1 MQKRRQQE
9 EWVDSLR
16 NRVKQHNLHY
26 GYMASDERVER
37 LRQQN
42 KFENV
47 KKAIQK
53 EKSLEEVFHCR
64 PCIINIIYS
73 KKEKEK

>member
-9 EWVDSLR
+9 QWVDSLR
-16 NRVKQHNLHY
+16 ARVKQHHLAY

-42 KFENV
+42 KLESIQ
-47 KKAIQK
+47 KALQK
-53 EKSLEEVFHCR
+53 EKSLEEVCYCR
-64 PCIINIIYS
+64 SVCQ
-73 KKEKEK
+73 